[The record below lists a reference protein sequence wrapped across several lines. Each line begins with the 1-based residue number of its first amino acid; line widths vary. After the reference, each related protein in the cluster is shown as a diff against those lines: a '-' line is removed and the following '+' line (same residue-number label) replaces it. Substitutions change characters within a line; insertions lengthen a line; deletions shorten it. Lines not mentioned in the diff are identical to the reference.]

1 MLEEKEIEENYNTFI
16 TLIRDN
22 IKREGVENLLNWLAH
37 KDLKIAPASTKFH
50 MSCKGGLV
58 KHSLNV
64 YNRLKQLIKIEFP
77 DMEKCPYTEETITLV
92 SLLHDISKVNFYD
105 LQMRNTKDEKGNWVQ
120 VPYYSVKPVE
130 NRLIFGSHSMN
141 SYYMLSTFFKL
152 SYEEG
157 LAILHHMGGTDPS
170 EDTISIKNV
179 FTAFEKSKLAVLL
192 HIADLMATTIDE
204 VGTAG
209 E

>member
-16 TLIRDN
+16 TLIRNN

-37 KDLKIAPASTKFH
+37 KDLKTAPASTKFH
-50 MSCKGGLV
+50 MSCRGGLV

-64 YNRLKQLIKIEFP
+64 YNRLKQLIKAEFP

-152 SYEEG
+152 SYEES
-157 LAILHHMGGTDPS
+157 LAILHHMGGADPS
-170 EDTISIKNV
+170 EDTISVKNV

>member
-16 TLIRDN
+16 TLIRNN

-37 KDLKIAPASTKFH
+37 KDLKTAPASTKFH
-50 MSCKGGLV
+50 MSCRGGLV

-64 YNRLKQLIKIEFP
+64 YNRLKQLIKAEFP

-170 EDTISIKNV
+170 EDTISVKNV